1 MLAVG
6 AMALFVDLG
15 CYSFQRPVTAAIPA
29 GSIVRL
35 RLTAAGTTELAR
47 FLGPRVVS
55 AEGTLSSVRDDGA
68 LVVGVDWVE
77 IDGGQ
82 RQPWTGEGVVIFPR
96 ELVAAVDRR
105 TLDRQRS
112 VLAGIALA
120 VGLGVIAAVA
130 MASGGAHT
138 TSTPGGG
145 PPAP

>member
-1 MLAVG
+1 MLAIG
-6 AMALFVDLG
+6 AMALLFDIG
-15 CYSFQRPVTAAIPA
+15 CYSFQRPVTAVIPA

-47 FLGPRVVS
+47 YLGPRVVG
-55 AEGTLSSVRDDGA
+55 AEGTLSSVRADGA

-82 RQPWTGEGVVIFPR
+82 RQPWTGEGVVAFPR
-96 ELVAAVDRR
+96 DLVAAVDQR

-112 VLAGIALA
+112 LVAGIALA

-130 MASGGAHT
+130 MATSGAHT

-145 PPAP
+145 VPAP